1 LTAKD
6 DKGTEQQSASGQQ
19 ASEPKDAITQ
29 QLRAA
34 YQNVV
39 NEPIPDELSALL
51 DKLKQDAG

>member
-1 LTAKD
+1 MTAKD

-19 ASEPKDAITQ
+19 AGEPKDAITQ